1 MNAPT
6 VTLVGDNTYAGLVF
20 EPGVK
25 GVEGVEV
32 TLPYSEQAEE
42 DTGGERCW
50 TLEDHDAAEA
60 YARILVAAPEL
71 LAALVGIAEE
81 LEQIAGLTLEDGDTD
96 TLFVLAM
103 QARKAIAK
111 AMGSEV
117 SA

>member
-50 TLEDHDAAEA
+50 TLEDHGAAEA
-60 YARILVAAPEL
+60 YARLLIAAPDL
-71 LAALVGIAEE
+71 LAALVDLLDD
-81 LEQIAGLTLEDGDTD
+81 LEAGVPVIDRFG
-96 TLFVLAM
+96 
-103 QARKAIAK
+103 ARAAIAK